1 MKLIGDLKK
10 QVEQAKNKEEAKD
23 IIKNAGM
30 LLTDSE
36 LDEITDAGFFGGVTP
51 RTYGVCICGRRGKVG
66 NLCPNCGSY
75 FN

>member
-36 LDEITDAGFFGGVTP
+36 LDEITDASFFWGVTP
-51 RTYGVCICGRRGKVG
+51 RTYGVD
-66 NLCPNCGSY
+66 
-75 FN
+75 